1 MKGRQGWL
9 IAECVHSA
17 EKGERTDDAG
27 AAAGGKHPSK
37 EAMKQIGGRSR
48 SDSGGSTSAVK
59 SDDGMFDSKAA
70 PAHTNCLVSQLF

>member
-1 MKGRQGWL
+1 M

-17 EKGERTDDAG
+17 QKGERTDD
-27 AAAGGKHPSK
+27 AGGKHPSK

-48 SDSGGSTSAVK
+48 PDSGGSTSAVK

>member
-1 MKGRQGWL
+1 M

-17 EKGERTDDAG
+17 EKGERTDD
-27 AAAGGKHPSK
+27 AGGKHPSK

-48 SDSGGSTSAVK
+48 PDSGGSTSAVK
-59 SDDGMFDSKAA
+59 SDGMFDSKAA